1 MLLTVRHVSHYAYDH
16 PVPYAVQRLRLRPP
30 TVPGQTVRQW
40 DVAID
45 NGRTEVSYVDGFGN
59 RTDLVQHNRNVSEIV
74 ITASGSVEVEDRAG
88 VLGPVY
94 GTAPLWL
101 FLRETPL
108 TLPGERI
115 RALAGGL
122 EPDSDRLALLH
133 GLMNAVHE
141 AVAYRPGTTS
151 VTTLAE
157 DALAEGSGVCQ
168 DHSHIFLSAA
178 RLLGIPARYVSG
190 YLLMEGVEDQT
201 ASHAWAEAHVDGLGW
216 VGFDAANNVCP
227 TDRYLRLATGLDY
240 RDAAPISGIRHG
252 GTTES
257 LAVHINVGQ

>member
-30 TVPGQTVRQW
+30 NLPGQTVRQW
-40 DVAID
+40 DLQID

-59 RTDLVQHNRNVSEIV
+59 RTDLVQHDRNVSEIV

-94 GTAPLWL
+94 GMAPLWL

-115 RALAGGL
+115 RALADGL
-122 EPDSDRLALLH
+122 PPNPDRLALLH
-133 GLMNAVHE
+133 GLMDAVHA
-141 AVAYRPGTTS
+141 AVAYMPGTTS

-157 DALAEGSGVCQ
+157 DALEAGKGVCQ
-168 DHSHIFLSAA
+168 DHSHVFLSAA
-178 RLLGIPARYVSG
+178 RHLRIPARYVSG
-190 YLLMEGVEDQT
+190 YLLMDGVEDQT

-216 VGFDAANNVCP
+216 IGFDAANNVCP

-252 GTTES
+252 GTIES